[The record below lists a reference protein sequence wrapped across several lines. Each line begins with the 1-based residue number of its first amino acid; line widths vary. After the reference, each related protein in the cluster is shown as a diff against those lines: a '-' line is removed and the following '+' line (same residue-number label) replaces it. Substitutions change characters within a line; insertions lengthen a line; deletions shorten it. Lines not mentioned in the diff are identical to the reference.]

1 MSGANQR
8 FNDAAPASPVGMFAM
23 SQDDADFTLARVS
36 ARNAPEWHIAE
47 TFWKRLDLP
56 AN

>member
-1 MSGANQR
+1 
-8 FNDAAPASPVGMFAM
+8 MFAM